1 MKKISL
7 SDRKTKFNVIAIT
20 LLTLAVAIVV
30 IVLNSAS
37 VVVVVVASVLG
48 AIALLIALFYM
59 SIVLSERVEI
69 EGNTLTE
76 RCLNKSSQT
85 DTASVAAVL
94 TAQRTVGHTT
104 TRAILLIDKDN
115 ITICTL
121 NCFCSGNGYN
131 AELIAMEIAKA
142 LNVEFIPTVDPSL
155 YGKKSKSKTNV
166 STQQVQTPTNFDE
179 QDDNEIQ

>member
-20 LLTLAVAIVV
+20 LLTLAVAILV

-37 VVVVVVASVLG
+37 TVVVIVASVLG
-48 AIALLIALFYM
+48 AIALLIALFLM

-85 DTASVAAVL
+85 DATSVAAVL
-94 TAQRTVGHTT
+94 TAQRTVGQST
-104 TRAILLIDKDN
+104 TRAILLLDKDN

-121 NCFCSGNGYN
+121 SCFCSGRGYN
-131 AELIAMEIAKA
+131 AEPIAMEIAKA

-155 YGKKSKSKTNV
+155 YGKKSKPNSDVTPE
-166 STQQVQTPTNFDE
+166 QVQTPTNFDE
-179 QDDNEIQ
+179 QDDTEIK